1 LPKVEGC
8 KISNNEDFELVYK
21 QLEGA
26 TYPFRHLVEVSR
38 IFQKIRD
45 RMYREGK
52 PEEEAKAQCEM
63 DVFGLTIESNVAKPR
78 FTMTN
83 EKGQETSYPNISSF
97 DDKNYEYISKRMEAT
112 DNPLLKA
119 RYAHVL
125 WLGPKKHGKFAQ
137 VAIDSYLRLA
147 EIYEEKDKK
156 EPDGLFG
163 LDVIDSIKNALILA
177 TNIKDSARIDI
188 VKRKIKRLLVNY
200 NPASSSL
207 FVLRAN
213 LIDLMLKYG
222 KVFENNYFQGLN
234 TLCLKYARELPNSH
248 QSISIL
254 ELGSKVDQKL
264 GVSIANWKQLI
275 AECYENMMNANI
287 EKNKLV
293 AVHFC
298 EFALRYYREIKKEDK
313 ISVLEKTY
321 ETLKNEVEL
330 KEISVPIDLTD
341 YIKRCEEVAKKIVSH
356 SSEDIIKF
364 LISEKSILPKYNDV
378 EKLAEEINKG
388 HLAGVIPHTIL
399 DERGH
404 VEQHFSTA
412 EELKF
417 LHTLQQYDL
426 VLKTQSAPLINL
438 IVTEAIKANKLD
450 FKSAIDFFGKYAWFG
465 KNLVRK
471 NQNKDVVYNWLNLLA
486 PALQEYFSQI
496 DYLLLSGNHPNFVL
510 TFESLV
516 LKIEGLL
523 RDLANLSGV
532 TTFVQRLDN
541 NGRVTYQEK
550 DLTALLHDN
559 KLETLMGEDDIFF
572 LRFVL
577 VEKAGYNLRHRT
589 AHSLL
594 FFGEYSL
601 YYMNLL
607 FMILLRISKFDFKK
621 PEQPNG

>member
-1 LPKVEGC
+1 
-8 KISNNEDFELVYK
+8 
-21 QLEGA
+21 
-26 TYPFRHLVEVSR
+26 
-38 IFQKIRD
+38 
-45 RMYREGK
+45 
-52 PEEEAKAQCEM
+52 
-63 DVFGLTIESNVAKPR
+63 
-78 FTMTN
+78 
-83 EKGQETSYPNISSF
+83 
-97 DDKNYEYISKRMEAT
+97 
-112 DNPLLKA
+112 
-119 RYAHVL
+119 
-125 WLGPKKHGKFAQ
+125 
-137 VAIDSYLRLA
+137 
-147 EIYEEKDKK
+147 
-156 EPDGLFG
+156 
-163 LDVIDSIKNALILA
+163 
-177 TNIKDSARIDI
+177 
-188 VKRKIKRLLVNY
+188 
-200 NPASSSL
+200 
-207 FVLRAN
+207 
-213 LIDLMLKYG
+213 
-222 KVFENNYFQGLN
+222 
-234 TLCLKYARELPNSH
+234 
-248 QSISIL
+248 
-254 ELGSKVDQKL
+254 VDQKL